1 MSRQNI
7 HSSHD
12 RPKRHYSP
20 QYGQAPNR
28 TDSEIS
34 QAETSVDY
42 RRRNRRYDDDRHRRS
57 DSKHD
62 KSKDSR
68 L

>member
-1 MSRQNI
+1 MSRQSI
-7 HSSHD
+7 YSSHD

-20 QYGQAPNR
+20 QYGQAPNH

-34 QAETSVDY
+34 QADTSVDY
-42 RRRNRRYDDDRHRRS
+42 RRNRRYDDERHRRS